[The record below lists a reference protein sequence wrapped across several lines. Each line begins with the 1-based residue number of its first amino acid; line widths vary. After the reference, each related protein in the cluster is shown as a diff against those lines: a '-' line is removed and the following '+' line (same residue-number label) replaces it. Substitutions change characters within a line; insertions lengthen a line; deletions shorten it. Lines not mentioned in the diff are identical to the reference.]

1 MRKCFRCEAAM
12 VEGLNVMVTN
22 GGYGVDVRQKGMFKG
37 SLGKIKCAVCPECGY
52 VETYIEDT
60 TGIKKLID
68 KD

>member
-1 MRKCFRCEAAM
+1 MRKCFRCEATM

-60 TGIKKLID
+60 TRIKKLID
-68 KD
+68 KN